1 MPTAFLLQPIRP
13 EFHRVRDVVIAAAA
27 KAGMDVIRPDA
38 FFGGAEIAYERIAQT
53 IREDVDCVIADLT
66 GSNAN
71 VMYELGLTQ
80 ASARPVV
87 LITADPIVPF
97 DLRSRHVIHYD
108 PDHPVV
114 LERFEE
120 LLIRALKAAVTDPA
134 AFIERTPPRPPS
146 NRIFI
151 SYSHADS
158 RFVERLLVHLKPLE
172 LEGTLDPWTDRRI
185 DAGTRW
191 RDEIRAALHEAV
203 AAILLVSADFLAS
216 EFIIRNELPPLLK
229 RAETEGTVVIP
240 VILKPCRYVRDA
252 TLRDLQA
259 INDPIRPLAAL
270 PEVEQEAL
278 LDKVAET
285 VERALRR

>member
-1 MPTAFLLQPIRP
+1 MPTVFLLQPLRP
-13 EFHRVRDVVIAAAA
+13 EFDRVRDVVIAAAA

-38 FFGGAEIAYERIAQT
+38 FFGGAEVAYERIAQT
-53 IREDVDCVIADLT
+53 IREDVDCVIADLS

-87 LITADPIVPF
+87 LITSDPIVPF

-108 PDHPVV
+108 PDDAVV
-114 LERFEE
+114 LERFEG
-120 LLIRALKAAVTDPA
+120 LLIRALEAAVANPE
-134 AFIERTPPRPPS
+134 AFIERRPPRPPS
-146 NRIFI
+146 NRIFV
-151 SYSHADS
+151 SYSHADA
-158 RFVERLLVHLKPLE
+158 RYVERLLVHLKPLE
-172 LEGTLDPWTDRRI
+172 LEGTLDAWTDRRI
-185 DAGTRW
+185 DAGSRW
-191 RDEIRAALHEAV
+191 REEIKAALHEAV
-203 AAILLVSADFLAS
+203 AAILLISADFLAS
-216 EFIIRNELPPLLK
+216 EFIIKNELPPLLK

-240 VILKPCRYVRDA
+240 LILKPCRYVRDA